1 MSQRATPSQIEQVL
15 DAIVADISLQ
25 VSRLFA
31 RGRDWAEEDET
42 AKQAVAAHRLPAE
55 SVAAHSWHVADSV
68 LMVGPLAF
76 PQGLALDRAVALA
89 VVHDKFTGG
98 WDLAS
103 DLRAAGPGLA
113 RQKMSGDTLRA
124 SLAHLA
130 QLPQSVI
137 GPQAD
142 LLAEIAGNATNEARL
157 VNAVDKLQA
166 VVSLMAR
173 TGGQVGDDH
182 LRFAL
187 SFTTP
192 ATVRHRGHGT

>member
-1 MSQRATPSQIEQVL
+1 
-15 DAIVADISLQ
+15 
-25 VSRLFA
+25 
-31 RGRDWAEEDET
+31 
-42 AKQAVAAHRLPAE
+42 
-55 SVAAHSWHVADSV
+55 
-68 LMVGPLAF
+68 
-76 PQGLALDRAVALA
+76 
-89 VVHDKFTGG
+89 
-98 WDLAS
+98 
-103 DLRAAGPGLA
+103 
-113 RQKMSGDTLRA
+113 
-124 SLAHLA
+124 
-130 QLPQSVI
+130 VI